1 MILIYI
7 FLKIFDIIYNI
18 FNKFNNNMI
27 FNFKFIQ
34 NIDNIIKFKKI
45 YIFYKKIGKILN
57 IYSKIVNNQ
66 N

>member
-45 YIFYKKIGKILN
+45 ISFIRKLGK
-57 IYSKIVNNQ
+57 S
-66 N
+66 

>member
-27 FNFKFIQ
+27 FNFKFIILL
-34 NIDNIIKFKKI
+34 NSKKLYLLLENWENLKYLFK
-45 YIFYKKIGKILN
+45 N
-57 IYSKIVNNQ
+57 S
-66 N
+66 